1 MLNYHKET
9 QELYIAALYTALYIL
24 QQFTPHFTFYNTFTF
39 LQRND
44 RLLLCDRL
52 PRSDR
57 LLFSDRL
64 PYSDRLLPGDRLLC
78 CGTCAALSQ
87 DLLQLAQLCLSEF
100 FSHRHTQ

>member
-24 QQFTPHFTFYNTFTF
+24 QHFTPHFTFYNTFTF

-64 PYSDRLLPGDRLLC
+64 LLGDRLLRR
-78 CGTCAALSQ
+78 GTCAAHISRSTAVSPT
-87 DLLQLAQLCLSEF
+87 LLE
-100 FSHRHTQ
+100 